1 MIALWDLGNVLVQW
15 EPELI
20 YPAFNVSAVHTQ
32 YLRSELLEHP
42 DWLRL
47 DQGLTTEQEVAA
59 RINSETELSHED
71 AQRCFD
77 VIRHSLVN
85 IDASVAMLSQ
95 MKAAG
100 VPMYVLS
107 NMSNENAA
115 YLRTREYFSLFD
127 DVVISAEEKLIK
139 PDPALF
145 ELVLKRYRLNA
156 EEVYFI
162 DDSMPNIVAAR
173 ELGMQA
179 LHFKRSDDCY
189 RQIREAFKL

>member
-1 MIALWDLGNVLVQW
+1 M
-15 EPELI
+15 
-20 YPAFNVSAVHTQ
+20 
-32 YLRSELLEHP
+32 
-42 DWLRL
+42 
-47 DQGLTTEQEVAA
+47 
-59 RINSETELSHED
+59 
-71 AQRCFD
+71 
-77 VIRHSLVN
+77 
-85 IDASVAMLSQ
+85 
-95 MKAAG
+95 
-100 VPMYVLS
+100 
-107 NMSNENAA
+107 
-115 YLRTREYFSLFD
+115 
-127 DVVISAEEKLIK
+127 VISAEEKLIK

>member
-59 RINSETELSHED
+59 RISSETELSHDD

-77 VIRHSLVN
+77 VIRNSLVN

>member
-20 YPAFNVSAVHTQ
+20 YPAFNVSAAHTQ
-32 YLRSELLEHP
+32 YLRSELLEHS

-47 DQGLTTEQEVAA
+47 DQGLITEQEVAA
-59 RINSETELSHED
+59 RISSETELSHDD
-71 AQRCFD
+71 AKRCFD
-77 VIRHSLVN
+77 VIRNSLVN

-162 DDSMPNIVAAR
+162 DDSMPNIVASR

>member
-47 DQGLTTEQEVAA
+47 VQGLTTEQEVAA
-59 RINSETELSHED
+59 RISSETELSHDD

-115 YLRTREYFSLFD
+115 YLRT
-127 DVVISAEEKLIK
+127 
-139 PDPALF
+139 
-145 ELVLKRYRLNA
+145 
-156 EEVYFI
+156 
-162 DDSMPNIVAAR
+162 
-173 ELGMQA
+173 
-179 LHFKRSDDCY
+179 
-189 RQIREAFKL
+189 

>member
-20 YPAFNVSAVHTQ
+20 YPAFDLSAVHTQ

-47 DQGLTTEQEVAA
+47 DQGLITEQEVAA
-59 RINSETELSHED
+59 RISNETELSHNEV
-71 AQRCFD
+71 QRCFD

-85 IDASVAMLSQ
+85 IDASVAILSK

-100 VPMYVLS
+100 ISMYVLS

-115 YLRTREYFSLFD
+115 YLRTREFFSLFD

-162 DDSMPNIVAAR
+162 DDSMPNILAAR
-173 ELGMQA
+173 ALGIQA
-179 LHFKRSDDCY
+179 LHFKRSDNCY
-189 RQIREAFKL
+189 RQIRETFNL

>member
-59 RINSETELSHED
+59 RISSETELSHDD

-145 ELVLKRYRLNA
+145 ELVLKRYRLSA

>member
-59 RINSETELSHED
+59 RISSETELSHDD